1 MENTEHTEAVQG
13 EALPKTS
20 WRDVVERFSYNGIV
34 RNIPFLLFLS
44 VLCVLYIANSSRAV
58 SLTRELTEKGK
69 ELKELRW
76 QYLDI
81 QSRLMLATS
90 ESQLTQRAAAI
101 GIKPLDK
108 PAFEIRIEQEKKDK
122 NK

>member
-1 MENTEHTEAVQG
+1 MQAESTQADP
-13 EALPKTS
+13 LPKTT

-69 ELKELRW
+69 QLKELRW

-90 ESQLTQRAAAI
+90 ESQLTQQAAGI

-108 PAFEIRIEQEKKDK
+108 PAFEIRVTEAKKEKK
-122 NK
+122 